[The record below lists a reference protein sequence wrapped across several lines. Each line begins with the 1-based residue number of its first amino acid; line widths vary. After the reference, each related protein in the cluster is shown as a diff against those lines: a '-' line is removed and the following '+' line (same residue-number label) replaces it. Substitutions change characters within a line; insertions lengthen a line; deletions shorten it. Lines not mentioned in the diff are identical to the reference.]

1 MGQIISYSY
10 TATFGLT
17 SFPMI
22 PQKHVNNSKKF
33 KGNTLRLVSI
43 LHWLTGDTVSVYLI
57 FENMEPS
64 LEGVEASV

>member
-33 KGNTLRLVSI
+33 KGNTLRL
-43 LHWLTGDTVSVYLI
+43 
-57 FENMEPS
+57 
-64 LEGVEASV
+64 